1 MARLRLCINFDYN
14 IDDSITLRELGN
26 RNNGS
31 INQLMRS
38 CLHKRI
44 QCQGMNKVIS
54 SSYSQWQH
62 RRPIP
67 SLAIIGP
74 LPLQTRIPARYI
86 HYHDHAKK
94 FLSLYTRPVPFTPY
108 RCLPP
113 LLLLGIFFFLAFISF
128 CVLGFGC
135 CITRPMRVEELWR
148 WFAFLLNRTSA
159 SFMRR

>member
-108 RCLPP
+108 NAACHHCY
-113 LLLLGIFFFLAFISF
+113 S
-128 CVLGFGC
+128 
-135 CITRPMRVEELWR
+135 W
-148 WFAFLLNRTSA
+148 A
-159 SFMRR
+159 SFSSLPSFLCASWASAAASPGQCELKNCGVGLRSC

>member
-26 RNNGS
+26 PNNGS

-62 RRPIP
+62 RRPVP

-86 HYHDHAKK
+86 HYHDLMPKSS
-94 FLSLYTRPVPFTPY
+94 FLSTHDPSHSRHITLLATTVTLGHLFLP
-108 RCLPP
+108 CLHFFVRLGLR
-113 LLLLGIFFFLAFISF
+113 LLHHPA
-128 CVLGFGC
+128 
-135 CITRPMRVEELWR
+135 
-148 WFAFLLNRTSA
+148 NA
-159 SFMRR
+159 S